1 MFQKSTLDANLRV
14 DLFFYVTMTKG
25 ILKTIFYK
33 ICVRLEAF
41 LEDKKARILMYHSFK
56 KDDIFFNVKPE
67 SFLEQID
74 YLQEKSFIFI
84 TVSELFTKIKNKENI
99 SKHIALT
106 FDDGHKDF
114 LDFVYPI
121 LKERNIKS
129 TLFWP
134 TKMPDNILKTSTGME
149 CEILSIEDVKNIFS
163 SGLVEL
169 GSHGVTHREFTKIS
183 DIDLEDEIEVS
194 REDIKNITSFYPES
208 VAYPRGKFSQKV
220 IEVARSSGF
229 KYGLTVKEGGVDK
242 NTDLFRIPRIS
253 IDSSVDM
260 LKFRAKLSSFYAIVS
275 SWRG

>member
-1 MFQKSTLDANLRV
+1 M
-14 DLFFYVTMTKG
+14 
-25 ILKTIFYK
+25 
-33 ICVRLEAF
+33 
-41 LEDKKARILMYHSFK
+41 
-56 KDDIFFNVKPE
+56 
-67 SFLEQID
+67 
-74 YLQEKSFIFI
+74 
-84 TVSELFTKIKNKENI
+84 
-99 SKHIALT
+99 
-106 FDDGHKDF
+106 DF
-114 LDFVYPI
+114 AYPI

-134 TKMPDNILKTSTGME
+134 TKMSGNILKTSTGME

-229 KYGLTVKEGGVDK
+229 KYGLTVKEGGIDK

-260 LKFRAKLSSFYAIVS
+260 FKFRAKLSSFYAIVS